1 MGGRFSCI
9 WVPGK
14 HKISQTG
21 QLGSRIKHI
30 KIFAC
35 SVLDTNVAM
44 FLHLLSSLLVGKQCC
59 ESGLLFE
66 VMAKPL

>member
-14 HKISQTG
+14 HRIIQTG